1 MMVVRNVLVLSAT
14 ASAINVIK
22 SLQGDPSLRLFV
34 TDLSRYASGL
44 YQSGVT
50 PIIVPPARALDDYR
64 AALDRIII
72 RDEIDIVI
80 PTSDRD
86 VEGVV
91 TLIDKGWDPPVAMF
105 RPALRA
111 QQLLANKLALAKHVR
126 THGLPAPA
134 IWESLDEATFPV
146 VIKPLREG
154 GGKGVFVADDR
165 RSAENAIIRCA
176 EGFGRDYA
184 IQEYIPGGVG
194 STYISLMLYDQSGTL
209 VANDVM
215 RSSQTYF
222 TWGGGGN
229 AGYPSQDEDIASAS
243 QAIVK
248 AVGGWR
254 GPLNLE
260 FRRHEET
267 RKIYVIDGN
276 CRLNGYSYL
285 TTMNGSNYPRAI
297 VDILSGKDTSLSF
310 CISKKARNFVLSF
323 RETLVDAWVV

>member
-1 MMVVRNVLVLSAT
+1 MQTSWRWQSTFERTDL
-14 ASAINVIK
+14 
-22 SLQGDPSLRLFV
+22 LRLRFGRV
-34 TDLSRYASGL
+34 
-44 YQSGVT
+44 
-50 PIIVPPARALDDYR
+50 
-64 AALDRIII
+64 
-72 RDEIDIVI
+72 
-80 PTSDRD
+80 
-86 VEGVV
+86 
-91 TLIDKGWDPPVAMF
+91 
-105 RPALRA
+105 
-111 QQLLANKLALAKHVR
+111 
-126 THGLPAPA
+126 
-134 IWESLDEATFPV
+134 LDEATFPV

-165 RSAENAIIRCA
+165 RSAEKAIIRCA

-184 IQEYIPGGVG
+184 IQEYIPGGLG
-194 STYISLMLYDQSGTL
+194 STYISLMLYDQRGTL

-215 RSSQTYF
+215 RSSLTYF

-260 FRRHEET
+260 FRRHAET
-267 RKIYVIDGN
+267 GKIYVIDGN

-297 VDILSGKDTSLSF
+297 IDILSGKDTSLSF

-323 RETLVDAWVV
+323 RETLVDAWVQ